1 VGDGD
6 GLGVGSGVGLG
17 VGEGVGDGVGDGV
30 GSGVGLGVGSGV
42 GEGLGVGV
50 GEGLAL
56 TAVPVSSTMVIAG
69 PETGS
74 GRMRRPVRVPSAS
87 CGTKYTSIVQVA
99 LGAR

>member
-1 VGDGD
+1 MDDGD

-56 TAVPVSSTMVIAG
+56 TAVPVSSTMVIAA
-69 PETGS
+69 PVALSGS
-74 GRMRRPVRVPSAS
+74 IRRPKRAPSAPR
-87 CGTKYTSIVQVA
+87 GIKMTSTVQVA
-99 LGAR
+99 SGTR